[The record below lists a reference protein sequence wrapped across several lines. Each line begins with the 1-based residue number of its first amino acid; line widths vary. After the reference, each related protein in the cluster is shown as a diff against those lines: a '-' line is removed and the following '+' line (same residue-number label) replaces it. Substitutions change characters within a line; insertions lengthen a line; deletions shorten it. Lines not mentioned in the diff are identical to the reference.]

1 MPSRTNKD
9 PKKDRELHQHKTD
22 AEDERGWAGQRGQR
36 PANEQ
41 EQNYRPPE
49 QRKGQARGGETRE
62 DRSP

>member
-22 AEDERGWAGQRGQR
+22 AEDERGQR